1 MSSDDIAVTS
11 PTPWRSPR
19 VAAAAAAHSSST
31 TFMTPL
37 MSKTLIYTNIDD
49 EEDDEVAGATGEA
62 TESQPEESGVAIE
75 ASVQSGKLFCDVDN
89 CPGQVFLPGVTRCLC
104 EADVHMECF
113 HGSVRKM
120 KEYPEGCHDEI
131 FCSDVCCAWH
141 GNGNVNVEALRKERV
156 DLQKL

>member
-62 TESQPEESGVAIE
+62 TESQPEESGVAVE
-75 ASVQSGKLFCDVDN
+75 ASVQS
-89 CPGQVFLPGVTRCLC
+89 
-104 EADVHMECF
+104 
-113 HGSVRKM
+113 
-120 KEYPEGCHDEI
+120 
-131 FCSDVCCAWH
+131 
-141 GNGNVNVEALRKERV
+141 
-156 DLQKL
+156 